1 MKNSIKNKIEEIN
14 SMIDS
19 INEESTTKEYINSIN
34 NMSQGNFLNNLEN
47 AKRKLKNAY

>member
-1 MKNSIKNKIEEIN
+1 MKNSIEKKREEIN